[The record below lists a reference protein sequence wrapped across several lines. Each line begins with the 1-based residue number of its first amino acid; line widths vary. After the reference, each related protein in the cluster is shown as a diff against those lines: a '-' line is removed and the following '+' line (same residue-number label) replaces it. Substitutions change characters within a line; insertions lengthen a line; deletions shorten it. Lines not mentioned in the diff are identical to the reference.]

1 MVSIGSLPSAC
12 RDHWCDRWLKVGTAA
27 AAVTESPA
35 VDHRRGLGLGGDR
48 DLDHAVVLAMHA
60 GPLHEGLLIVM
71 RHHLELAV
79 GQALHAFGA
88 LKAARLA
95 AKDIEHVV
103 HAISLPLIP
112 GRQTKQI

>member
-1 MVSIGSLPSAC
+1 
-12 RDHWCDRWLKVGTAA
+12 
-27 AAVTESPA
+27 
-35 VDHRRGLGLGGDR
+35 
-48 DLDHAVVLAMHA
+48 MHA
-60 GPLHEGLLIVM
+60 GHLDQGLVIVM

-79 GQALHAFGA
+79 GQALPAFGA